1 MANLILSQRLIEQFS
16 LTSLLHSAWRQI
28 LFWTSKILVPLATF
42 SAAVIFVL
50 YSTGTGLLAS
60 HEAVDVASSD
70 SEAGLLLL
78 KVSVLWLFSLG
89 SHPVVLVFLV
99 LLTSRLVP
107 KRKDNLIVKLAVFL
121 LGAILLVTGQGFHLC
136 ALFAPQLMGNGPAT
150 FYVAGF
156 SLELMAVVLYALAR
170 LDDLFE
176 DRSSNLLEYARD
188 TMGSRNTMRSG
199 DDDDDMMKEGGA
211 SRGATPDIGGI
222 VVRKEF
228 EVSVGKAE
236 TVGGHSPSTEVEG
249 PGRLGKS
256 DDSRGFGERF
266 VSRAESKKPVPQA
279 LW

>member
-1 MANLILSQRLIEQFS
+1 MANLILSQRLIKQFS

-28 LFWTSKILVPLATF
+28 LFWTSELLVPLAAF

-50 YSTGTGLLAS
+50 YSTGTALLAS
-60 HEAVDVASSD
+60 HQAVDVASGD
-70 SEAGLLLL
+70 SEAGLILL

-107 KRKDNLIVKLAVFL
+107 KRKDNLIVKLAVFS

-136 ALFAPQLMGNGPAT
+136 ALFAPQLMGNGPAA

-156 SLELMAVVLYALAR
+156 SLELMAVLLYALAR

-176 DRSSNLLEYARD
+176 DRSSNLLEYTRD
-188 TMGSRNTMRSG
+188 TMGSRNTMR
-199 DDDDDMMKEGGA
+199 DDDDDMIKEGRA
-211 SRGATPDIGGI
+211 SRGATPDNSGI

-236 TVGGHSPSTEVEG
+236 TIGLQSPSTEVEG
-249 PGRLGKS
+249 PGRLGKGH
-256 DDSRGFGERF
+256 DPRGFGERF
-266 VSRAESKKPVPQA
+266 VSRAESKKPVPRA